1 MTQVCTAKWTT
12 PKESKRI
19 VGAGPPFL
27 ADFTNDKPK
36 GPFVKKSEGILK
48 NKQEEIE
55 ELGEVKRKEVIG
67 NSIDGAIVESILG
80 NAPTA
85 EETDPQT
92 RCQSKCGKNEV
103 CQISGGGRDITCKC
117 RPGFGKARPGSSCES
132 ECAIQI

>member
-1 MTQVCTAKWTT
+1 M
-12 PKESKRI
+12 
-19 VGAGPPFL
+19 
-27 ADFTNDKPK
+27 
-36 GPFVKKSEGILK
+36 
-48 NKQEEIE
+48 
-55 ELGEVKRKEVIG
+55 IG

-103 CQISGGGRDITCKC
+103 CQISGGGREITCKC

-132 ECAIQI
+132 KKICSICTVKSALRFRGFVKQKLKQ

>member
-1 MTQVCTAKWTT
+1 MHL
-12 PKESKRI
+12 P
-19 VGAGPPFL
+19 
-27 ADFTNDKPK
+27 
-36 GPFVKKSEGILK
+36 
-48 NKQEEIE
+48 QEEIE
-55 ELGEVKRKEVIG
+55 SLGDAKRKEVIG

-103 CQISGGGRDITCKC
+103 CQISGGGREITCKC

-132 ECAIQI
+132 KKIC